1 MGFFG
6 LFKSK
11 QPSTAN
17 LAKERLKI
25 IVEHSRADAKRPDY
39 LNKMRLEILEVVS
52 KYVKVDLDDINTNIA
67 QHGESEVLEL
77 NIVLPEDK
85 VKNADANSDDSNSE
99 KDDSHNAHPH
109 RQGGKKRNAKRN
121 GVSKS

>member
-1 MGFFG
+1 MFG
-6 LFKSK
+6 LFRKK
-11 QPSTAN
+11 KPSSAN

-52 KYVKVDLDDINTNIA
+52 KYVKVELDDINTNIA

-85 VKNADANSDDSNSE
+85 IKNAEDDEADDSADD
-99 KDDSHNAHPH
+99 KDASQKSHPH
-109 RQGGKKRNAKRN
+109 RQGGNKRNAKRN